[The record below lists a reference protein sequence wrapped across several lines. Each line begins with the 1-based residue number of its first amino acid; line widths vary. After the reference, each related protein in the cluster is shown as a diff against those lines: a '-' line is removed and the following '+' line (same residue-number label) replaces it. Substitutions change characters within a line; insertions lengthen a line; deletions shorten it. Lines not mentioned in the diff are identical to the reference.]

1 VSTPDK
7 LEERE
12 QIGSPRSPF
21 SPPTSPHN
29 QSNGGF
35 DHDRTPLLDKTTTDI
50 TSPLIFGMTKMRFA
64 GFIGGPL
71 CFIIFSSFTLSTKHP
86 DSGRMLGS
94 TLWMSIWWLTE
105 VAPLGVT
112 ALLPSILFPL
122 LSFGT
127 INEVIKSYFNNITF
141 LIIGALVVNIS
152 IEHVKLHT
160 RFALWILL
168 HTKPSPRGMLFGFML
183 SGWMISGTCFNT
195 STTLMMIPLVTGI
208 IQSAQ
213 KRTRDPAALN
223 ALDRFFKASLCGIA
237 WSVTIGGTSTLIGTG
252 INAICAGVYA
262 DEFPQA
268 ETKIN
273 FANWFLFAYPMSFSL
288 LFPAWFI
295 LGQWFLPS
303 GKKALEPPEFWSL
316 PPLPPQPSSLLSPS
330 SLSSLDL
337 SKSASDFP
345 LASSTSTASTSS
357 EGGGWSFDRSVLLA
371 EREQLGPMNRD
382 EKVVAGVQLLLMLGW
397 ILRPLAVEPYVGNCK
412 DGVSDNMYD
421 CPPGEWDSVLA
432 GYDCG
437 LACMAATSLF
447 LIPSALTPGQPIVTW
462 EVINKKFP
470 WDLLFVFGGGF
481 ALAEGFKKSELSLVI
496 ADSLQGLSS
505 LPLFVIVL
513 LICVLVSYLTEVTT
527 ALALGTIFLPIM
539 AAVGRGLG
547 LHPLLLMLS
556 STVSCSLAF
565 MLPIATPP
573 NLLVYASGYIRF
585 WTMSKPGCLM
595 NLAAAI
601 VAAFWLFLTAGAVY
615 SAGAFQWTT
624 PTWLNQTTSD

>member
-1 VSTPDK
+1 
-7 LEERE
+7 
-12 QIGSPRSPF
+12 
-21 SPPTSPHN
+21 
-29 QSNGGF
+29 
-35 DHDRTPLLDKTTTDI
+35 
-50 TSPLIFGMTKMRFA
+50 
-64 GFIGGPL
+64 
-71 CFIIFSSFTLSTKHP
+71 
-86 DSGRMLGS
+86 
-94 TLWMSIWWLTE
+94 
-105 VAPLGVT
+105 
-112 ALLPSILFPL
+112 
-122 LSFGT
+122 
-127 INEVIKSYFNNITF
+127 
-141 LIIGALVVNIS
+141 
-152 IEHVKLHT
+152 
-160 RFALWILL
+160 
-168 HTKPSPRGMLFGFML
+168 
-183 SGWMISGTCFNT
+183 
-195 STTLMMIPLVTGI
+195 
-208 IQSAQ
+208 
-213 KRTRDPAALN
+213 
-223 ALDRFFKASLCGIA
+223 
-237 WSVTIGGTSTLIGTG
+237 
-252 INAICAGVYA
+252 
-262 DEFPQA
+262 
-268 ETKIN
+268 
-273 FANWFLFAYPMSFSL
+273 MSFSL

-496 ADSLQGLSS
+496 ADSLQGLSN